1 MLLGGIFDLQE
12 KTERLEEVNGL
23 LEDPDLWND
32 PDKASK
38 LGKERQSLTT
48 IVDSFK
54 KIYSLFEDILTLE
67 EMSKEDGDI
76 DAHNEALAEADSLE
90 QTLERLELERMFSG
104 EHDNSPCYMDI
115 KSGSGGTEAQDWA
128 EMIMRMYIKFGEKH
142 GFNVTVT
149 ECSEGE
155 VAGIKSATIK
165 FVGDHAYGWL

>member
-1 MLLGGIFDLQE
+1 MRLGGIFDLQA

-23 LEDPDLWND
+23 LEDPELWND
-32 PDKASK
+32 SDKASQ

-54 KIYSLFEDILTLE
+54 HIYSLFDDIITLE

-76 DAHNEALAEADSLE
+76 DAHNEALAETDSLE
-90 QTLERLELERMFSG
+90 KILENLELERMFSG

-115 KSGSGGTEAQDWA
+115 QSGSGGTEAQDWA

-149 ECSEGE
+149 ECSDGE

-165 FVGDHAYGWL
+165 FVGS